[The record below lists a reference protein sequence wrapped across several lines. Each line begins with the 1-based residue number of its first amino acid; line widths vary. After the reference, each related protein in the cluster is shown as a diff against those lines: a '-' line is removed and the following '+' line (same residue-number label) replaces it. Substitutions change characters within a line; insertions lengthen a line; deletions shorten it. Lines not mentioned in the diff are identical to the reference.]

1 MRSRAPE
8 RTRVVTPPIVRLLP
22 VLLVA
27 ALLAGACGR
36 GGPAGSTTALDD
48 EAITIAS
55 FNFPESVLLA
65 EIYAQAL
72 EAEGYA
78 VKRQLGLGARELVE
92 PSLQR
97 GLVEFVPE
105 YAGSALEFLTGGEG
119 VATSNEEATHARLA
133 EVFAE
138 RGVAVLSPAPAQ
150 DQNGFAVS
158 RDTADRYGLR
168 TISELAPVASELAFG
183 GPPECPERPLCLGGL
198 EGLYGLEFG
207 GFESL
212 DAGGPVSVTALRSGK
227 VDVALLFTTDAA
239 IDQNDFV
246 LLYDD
251 LGLQPAEN
259 VTPVVRPEVLEAHG
273 DAFVG
278 LVDSVSALL
287 TTEDL
292 RDLNARVAEG
302 ETPREVAAAWL
313 AEHGLSGAND

>member
-1 MRSRAPE
+1 MRVRASE
-8 RTRVVTPPIVRLLP
+8 RNRAVPGSAMILAA
-22 VLLVA
+22 VLLA
-27 ALLAGACGR
+27 ASCAR
-36 GGPAGSTTALDD
+36 GGPPATTTALDD
-48 EAITIAS
+48 DAITVAS
-55 FNFPESVLLA
+55 FNFPESVLVG

-72 EAEGYA
+72 EGEGFA

-92 PSLQR
+92 PSLER

-119 VATSNEEATHARLA
+119 LATSDEALTHDRL
-133 EVFAE
+133 EQVFAE
-138 RGVAVLSPAPAQ
+138 RGVAVLAPAPAQ

-158 RDTADRYGLR
+158 RETADRYGLR
-168 TISELAPVASELAFG
+168 SISQLVPEAPELAFG

-198 EGLYGLEFG
+198 EDVYGLEFG
-207 GFESL
+207 TFESL
-212 DAGGPVSVTALRSGK
+212 DAGGPVSVTALRSGT

-239 IDQNDFV
+239 IDRYDFV

-259 VTPVVRPEVLEAHG
+259 VTPVVRTEVVEEHG
-273 DAFVG
+273 DAFVR

-292 RDLNARVAEG
+292 RELNARVADG
-302 ETPREVAAAWL
+302 ETPSEVAAAWL
-313 AEHGLSGAND
+313 AEHGVSGPND

>member
-1 MRSRAPE
+1 MRVRAPE
-8 RTRVVTPPIVRLLP
+8 RDRVVPGLVALLA
-22 VLLVA
+22 A
-27 ALLAGACGR
+27 ALLGGACAR
-36 GGPAGSTTALDD
+36 GVPPATTTALDD
-48 EAITIAS
+48 DAITIAS

-72 EAEGYA
+72 EGEGFA

-105 YAGSALEFLTGGEG
+105 YAGSALEFLTGGG
-119 VATSNEEATHARLA
+119 GLATSNEDRTHDLLKR
-133 EVFAE
+133 EFAE
-138 RGVAVLSPAPAQ
+138 RGVVVLAPAPAQ

-158 RDTADRYGLR
+158 RETADRYGLR
-168 TISELAPVASELAFG
+168 SISQLVPEAPDLAFG

-198 EGLYGLEFG
+198 EDVYGLEFG
-207 GFESL
+207 TFKPL
-212 DAGGPVSVTALRSGK
+212 DAGGPVSVTALRSGT
-227 VDVALLFTTDAA
+227 VDVALFFTTAAA
-239 IDQNDFV
+239 IDQYDFV

-259 VTPVVRPEVLEAHG
+259 VTPVVRAEIVEAHG
-273 DAFVG
+273 DGFVR

-287 TTEDL
+287 TTGDL

-302 ETPREVAAAWL
+302 ETPDEVAAAWL
-313 AEHGLSGAND
+313 AEHGLSVPKD

>member
-1 MRSRAPE
+1 MRPRASE
-8 RTRVVTPPIVRLLP
+8 RTGAVAPPIVRALP
-22 VLLVA
+22 VLVVA

-55 FNFPESVLLA
+55 FNFPENVLLA

-72 EAEGYA
+72 EAEGYV

-105 YAGSALEFLTGGEG
+105 YAGSALEFLTGGGLASSDEDR
-119 VATSNEEATHARLA
+119 THDLLERA
-133 EVFAE
+133 FAE
-138 RGVAVLSPAPAQ
+138 RGVAVLAPAPAQ

-158 RDTADRYGLR
+158 RETADRYGLR
-168 TISELAPVASELAFG
+168 SISQLVPEASELAFG

-198 EGLYGLEFG
+198 EDLYGLEFG
-207 GFESL
+207 TFEAL
-212 DAGGPVSVTALRSGK
+212 DAGGPISVTALRSGK

-259 VTPVVRPEVLEAHG
+259 VTPVVRAEVLEEHG
-273 DAFVG
+273 DGFVR

-287 TTEDL
+287 TTDNL
-292 RDLNARVAEG
+292 RELNARVAEG
-302 ETPREVAAAWL
+302 ATPGDVAAAWL
-313 AEHGLSGAND
+313 AQHGLSGVND

>member
-1 MRSRAPE
+1 MRVRAPE
-8 RTRVVTPPIVRLLP
+8 RSRVAAGSATIFA
-22 VLLVA
+22 A
-27 ALLAGACGR
+27 ALLAASCGR
-36 GGPAGSTTALDD
+36 GVPPATTTALDD
-48 EAITIAS
+48 DAITVAS
-55 FNFPESVLLA
+55 FNFPESVLVG

-72 EAEGYA
+72 EGEGFV

-92 PSLQR
+92 PSLER

-105 YAGSALEFLTGGEG
+105 YSGSALEFLTRGEG
-119 VATSNEEATHARLA
+119 LATSDEALTHDRLE

-150 DQNGFAVS
+150 DQNGFAVT
-158 RDTADRYGLR
+158 RETADRYGLR
-168 TISELAPVASELAFG
+168 SISQLVPEALDLTFG

-198 EGLYGLEFG
+198 EEVYGLEFG
-207 GFESL
+207 SFQTL
-212 DAGGPVSVTALRSGK
+212 DAGGPVSVTALRSGT

-239 IDQNDFV
+239 IDENDFV

-259 VTPVVRPEVLEAHG
+259 VTPVVREEVLDAHG
-273 DAFVG
+273 DAFVR

-292 RDLNARVAEG
+292 RELNARVAEG
-302 ETPREVAAAWL
+302 ETPDDVAAAWL
-313 AEHGLSGAND
+313 AEHGLSGPND

>member
-1 MRSRAPE
+1 MRVRASE
-8 RTRVVTPPIVRLLP
+8 RNRAVPVSAMILAA
-22 VLLVA
+22 VLLA
-27 ALLAGACGR
+27 ASCAR
-36 GGPAGSTTALDD
+36 GGPPATTTALDD
-48 EAITIAS
+48 DAITVAS
-55 FNFPESVLLA
+55 FNFPESVLVG

-72 EAEGYA
+72 EGEGFA

-92 PSLQR
+92 PSLER

-119 VATSNEEATHARLA
+119 LATSDERLTHERL
-133 EVFAE
+133 EQVFAE
-138 RGVAVLSPAPAQ
+138 RGVVVLAPAPAQ

-158 RDTADRYGLR
+158 RETADRYGLR
-168 TISELAPVASELAFG
+168 SISQLVPEAPELAFG

-198 EGLYGLEFG
+198 EDVYGLEFG
-207 GFESL
+207 TFESL
-212 DAGGPVSVTALRSGK
+212 DAGGPVSVTALRSGT

-239 IDQNDFV
+239 IDRYDFV

-259 VTPVVRPEVLEAHG
+259 VTPVVRTEVVEEHG
-273 DAFVG
+273 DAFVR

-292 RDLNARVAEG
+292 RELNARVADG
-302 ETPREVAAAWL
+302 ETPSEVAAAWL
-313 AEHGLSGAND
+313 AEHGVSGPND